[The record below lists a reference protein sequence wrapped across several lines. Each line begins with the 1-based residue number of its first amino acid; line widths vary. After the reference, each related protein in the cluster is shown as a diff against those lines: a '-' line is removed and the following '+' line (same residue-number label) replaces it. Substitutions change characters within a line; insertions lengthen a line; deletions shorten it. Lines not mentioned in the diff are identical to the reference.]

1 MFKIS
6 GEFKINDK
14 WITGELIDI
23 DLDNK
28 KYLIKYH

>member
-6 GEFKINDK
+6 GKFKINDK

-23 DLDNK
+23 DLENK
-28 KYLIKYH
+28 NI

>member
-23 DLDNK
+23 DLENK
-28 KYLIKYH
+28 NI